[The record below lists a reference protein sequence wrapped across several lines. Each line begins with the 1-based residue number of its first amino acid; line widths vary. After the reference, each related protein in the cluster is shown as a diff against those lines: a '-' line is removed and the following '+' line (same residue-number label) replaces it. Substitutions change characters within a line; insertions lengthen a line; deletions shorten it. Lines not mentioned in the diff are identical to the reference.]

1 MTKDDSPAD
10 GELLGLLV
18 LAADGYFAIGGFLRL
33 LSSRRLSRLPSLPA
47 CERDGALIQRKLPPH
62 QDTVRREA
70 VHIQKSRL
78 GLTPSQ
84 PDFGRRAMFNS
95 YAVGTTA
102 AFGLFGVIALGIRG
116 FC

>member
-33 LSSRRLSRLPSLPA
+33 LSSRKKGRLSRLPSLPA
-47 CERDGALIQRKLPPH
+47 CERDGALIQRELPPH

-70 VHIQKSRL
+70 VHI
-78 GLTPSQ
+78 
-84 PDFGRRAMFNS
+84 
-95 YAVGTTA
+95 
-102 AFGLFGVIALGIRG
+102 
-116 FC
+116 